1 MAFSFATIRFFAVI
15 RQTMKASLL
24 LRCPQ
29 KWVKPKNV
37 KASGFLS
44 FSTLFPVAGGKP
56 HELETHARG
65 ALL

>member
-1 MAFSFATIRFFAVI
+1 MAFSFATIRFFALI
-15 RQTMKASLL
+15 RQTMKVLL
-24 LRCPQ
+24 VLRYPQ

-37 KASGFLS
+37 KTSGFLS

-56 HELETHARG
+56 PELETHARG